1 MSFSLK
7 DLEKKFHADGYRLAM
22 KAVQAGIIP
31 QVLREAVQ
39 EMHRLV
45 DEVIANFSDFAAQQN
60 QSPHCKKGCS
70 WCCHQPV
77 FALSYELDNL
87 NDYLKENF
95 SFDEQEHIIARA
107 EAKRDKLDGLRGDA
121 LLNSKFACPLL
132 KDGECMAYEARPVSC
147 RIYLSSDVDS
157 CKQFYY
163 KPASAGAVPALLD
176 FPMRMGRMINEG
188 FRAALKANGIP
199 VEEHRIEQGIAN
211 RYH

>member
-1 MSFSLK
+1 VRTPAPSLPFICNGKTKQPQKIIGSFICNSFIFPSLYYITK
-7 DLEKKFHADGYRLAM
+7 RTLTPPNLPGRH
-22 KAVQAGIIP
+22 I
-31 QVLREAVQ
+31 
-39 EMHRLV
+39 
-45 DEVIANFSDFAAQQN
+45 
-60 QSPHCKKGCS
+60 
-70 WCCHQPV
+70 

-147 RIYLSSDVDS
+147 RIYISSDVDS